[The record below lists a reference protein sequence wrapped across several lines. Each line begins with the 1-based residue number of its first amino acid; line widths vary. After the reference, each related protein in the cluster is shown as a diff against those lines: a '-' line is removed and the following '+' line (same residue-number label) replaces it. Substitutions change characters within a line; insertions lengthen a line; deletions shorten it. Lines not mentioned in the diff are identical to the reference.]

1 MTSLDDR
8 SNSPEPAWVGDVL
21 HFWFEQLSEQD
32 WFAKSDAL
40 DELIRK
46 RFLAI
51 YERLVASDA
60 ADVSGGLATLAA
72 VIVLDQFS
80 RNMFRGDPRA
90 FAADPLARR
99 IARRAIDDGVD
110 RALSNKQ
117 RLFLYLP
124 FEHSEDAADQAL
136 ALELMSALNNPAWTR
151 FAVAHKQ
158 IIDRFGRFPHRN
170 AVLGRESTADEIE
183 MLKGPMSSF

>member
-21 HFWFEQLSEQD
+21 QFWFEQLSEQD
-32 WFAKSDAL
+32 WFAKSNAL
-40 DELIRK
+40 DEQIRN

-51 YERLVASDA
+51 HERLVASDA
-60 ADVSGGLATLAA
+60 ADVSGGRATLAA

-80 RNMFRGDPRA
+80 RNMFRGEPRA
-90 FAADPLARR
+90 FSADPLARR
-99 IARRAIDDGVD
+99 VARRAIESGVD
-110 RALSNKQ
+110 RAMSDQQ

-124 FEHSEDAADQAL
+124 FEHSENTADQAL

-170 AVLGRESTADEIE
+170 AVLGRESTAAEIE